1 MGNRK
6 PSAGFTLVE
15 MMIVIVIIGIL
26 MAVAIPAINRAVIA
40 GRQTAI
46 RMEINSLSQAVE
58 QYMQKYGDYPPD
70 GSNRD
75 VMERHMRRLFPRI
88 SPKDLALLTQLTSIR
103 GTTTH
108 SFVAMDRAEALVF
121 FLGGF
126 SDNQLNP
133 LTGEGGPLAL
143 IPGRTVGSTD
153 IGDYQYNGTR
163 DNAFFEFDPTRLTVA
178 RANDNAPLLSVDEA
192 VWASDATKFDA
203 AGGQDPLP
211 VYLAG
216 GAERTPLVYFD
227 SRTYGPVG
235 GGEFNGYLHPQF
247 GGIRPYKTGIDIKPP
262 TGSTYSSVDAA
273 FAAVPFHNP
282 KTFQIISPGLDGI
295 FGSLTDAPGGL
306 PVHFITETGTPVY
319 PNAGASSAAGLIFT
333 GGSAGRRFQDLGFF
347 SGISVNGHLDNI
359 TNFST
364 AALGDD
370 LQ

>member
-1 MGNRK
+1 
-6 PSAGFTLVE
+6 
-15 MMIVIVIIGIL
+15 

-75 VMERHMRRLFPRI
+75 VLERHMRRLFPRM
-88 SPKDLALLTQLTSIR
+88 SPRDLALLTQLTSIR

-108 SFVAMDRAEALVF
+108 SYVAMDRAEALVF

-143 IPGRTVGSTD
+143 IPGRTVGSID
-153 IGDYQYNGTR
+153 IDDYQYNATR
-163 DNAFFEFDPTRLTVA
+163 DNAFFEFDPARLTVA
-178 RANDNAPLLSVDEA
+178 RANDNAPLLSIDEA
-192 VWASDATKFDA
+192 VWAGNATKFNE

-211 VYLAG
+211 VYLGG
-216 GAERTPLVYFD
+216 GAEKTPLVYFD

-247 GGIRPYKTGIDIKPP
+247 GGIRPYKTGLDIKPP
-262 TGSTYSSVDAA
+262 SGASYGSVDAA
-273 FAAVPFHNP
+273 FAAIPFHNP

-295 FGSLTDAPGGL
+295 FGSLANTLVAPIL
-306 PVHFITETGTPVY
+306 PVHFITETGTPVF
-319 PNAGASSAAGLIFT
+319 PNASATTARQLVYSDNGAGP
-333 GGSAGRRFQDLGFF
+333 RFQDLGDPVRFF
-347 SGISVNGHLDNI
+347 NGITVLGHLDNI